1 MAQVSPRSRGHW
13 ERLMQNEDVAGRAG
27 IDPLDKGEA
36 ALWRAV
42 IAWAIEDAC
51 GNGHGLGGMYR
62 ARAMDAARSWFEGAG
77 RDFRLVC
84 DLAGLDAQ
92 AVRAGA
98 TAKIESAARPRAPRS
113 CDASYATVEALPSPL
128 TCPLPR
134 PSSRPKSTS
143 ALPPKADTCLS
154 P

>member
-1 MAQVSPRSRGHW
+1 MV
-13 ERLMQNEDVAGRAG
+13 NEGVASM
-27 IDPLDKGEA
+27 

-51 GNGHGLGGMYR
+51 GNGHGLNGTQR
-62 ARAMDAARSWFEGAG
+62 ARAMDAAQSWFESAG

-84 DLAGLDAQ
+84 DLAGLDAP
-92 AVRAGA
+92 AVRARA

-113 CDASYATVEALPSPL
+113 CDASYATEEALPSPL

-134 PSSRPKSTS
+134 PSSRPKSTF
-143 ALPPKADTCLS
+143 ALPPKADILMAITDFRV
-154 P
+154 